1 VIIVIDL
8 SKPQNII
15 ESSLRWIKAIR
26 EVVAKRMAE
35 FKATNNVAARAMK
48 EAARAVYSES
58 PDKSRVKPSDI
69 PVFIVASKWDTLK
82 SRGVSSTDRR
92 SILQALRF
100 IAHYSG
106 ASLFCTSILDANLKD
121 IFRSIMGSICFRT
134 PTKAYT
140 DAHLDKPVLISA
152 GCDNFESILL
162 GSKAGEIV
170 TASSDSKS
178 MRLIRSEADLADF
191 LTPEGITKS
200 CWTKFREFFATVF
213 GPPEIKG
220 KHTEDG
226 DDLAIAEGGKAG
238 SGTENNEF
246 PESEIDAARSERDS
260 ALQRYMQ
267 EAARKEAL
275 LAKMYSGTSMPSTGD
290 SETKDDIDS
299 SAGVGGDELQQSASG
314 GRARKSKDS
323 SAGESKCGDIGTD
336 TPDGANPLAGD
347 SAVPREESK
356 SRRK

>member
-1 VIIVIDL
+1 MIDL

-35 FKATNNVAARAMK
+35 LKATNNIAARAMK
-48 EAARAVYSES
+48 ETARAVYAES

-69 PVFIVASKWDTLK
+69 PVFIIASKWDTLK
-82 SRGVSSTDRR
+82 SRGVSSTDKR

-121 IFRSIMGSICFRT
+121 IFRGIMGSICFRT
-134 PTKAYT
+134 PTKSYT

-152 GCDNFESILL
+152 GSDNFESILL
-162 GSKAGEIV
+162 GGKAGEFV
-170 TASSDSKS
+170 SASADSKS

-191 LTPEGITKS
+191 LTPDGITKS
-200 CWTKFREFFATVF
+200 CWTKFREFFAAVF
-213 GPPEIKG
+213 GPPEVKG
-220 KHTEDG
+220 KNTEEG
-226 DDLAIAEGGKAG
+226 DDLNIAEGGNVG
-238 SGTENNEF
+238 NGTESNEF

-260 ALQRYMQ
+260 ALQRYVQ
-267 EAARKEAL
+267 EAERKEAL
-275 LAKMYSGTSMPSTGD
+275 LAKMYSGASIPSTGE
-290 SETKDDIDS
+290 SETKDDMDS
-299 SAGVGGDELQQSASG
+299 SAGVGGDELQQTASG
-314 GRARKSKDS
+314 GRVRKLKDS
-323 SAGESKCGDIGTD
+323 FEESKRGDD
-336 TPDGANPLAGD
+336 TPE
-347 SAVPREESK
+347 SATSLGGGSAALREESK